1 MFEPPAHHRQGVHED
16 TNGNRLY
23 SLAIATT
30 SLLFFAFSLLWA
42 FNSPFFDGPDESR
55 HINSISRLVDGG
67 GWPMPYEA
75 VVTGAT
81 HQAELEGSVVVTQDG
96 AVRELLDPIY
106 RSTLFEYGTSQDKG
120 RDTMLQHPPGYYA
133 VAATVVAALGGGELR
148 WDHAQFIVRGVSA
161 AIVAGAIPFIVGTVR
176 RVTRSRLIGI
186 LGGVGLLCVPFFT
199 GLGGYA
205 SNDTLLLLACSAT
218 MYLLVRG
225 VREAR
230 PSAWLLPLAGVAYG
244 VALFTKGFA
253 LMLAPT
259 VVILAFWVAWRRRR
273 SVLHFVVQLLV
284 PAAIAFAIGGWWWAR
299 NLLLLGKI
307 QPSQLGDRER
317 HENAFSGYD
326 FGRFVGAF
334 FERLNGTFWGRNL
347 LPAEV
352 VTIAGVALI
361 FVLIVALL
369 TRQTRS
375 MFFITALFP
384 LLIAATIFNNAHGI
398 YWDTSDPS
406 RGVQGRYLFGG
417 IVAVAIAIGACWLLI
432 LRRASTRARSILTM
446 VGVAAPVAITAVCLP
461 FMVSRRW
468 TMFWQTNG
476 IVMETATWQTNAQH
490 HLALPSWVDA
500 LVILLA
506 TVTAIATAVLAAR
519 LSTTKELFDDAPAAT
534 NEQDGANKK
543 DGAAEQAAPSVIA

>member
-1 MFEPPAHHRQGVHED
+1 MAPATHRRGGARED

-23 SLAIATT
+23 RFAIAAT

-75 VVTGAT
+75 LVTGAT
-81 HQAELEGSVVVTQDG
+81 HQAEAEGSVTVTDDG
-96 AVRELLDPIY
+96 TVRERFDIAD
-106 RSTLFEYGTSQDKG
+106 RSKLFEYGESKDKG
-120 RDTMLQHPPGYYA
+120 RDTMLQHPPAYYA
-133 VAATVVAALGGGELR
+133 VAATVVAALGGADLR

-161 AIVAGAIPFIVGTVR
+161 ALVAGALPFIIGTVR
-176 RVTRSRLIGI
+176 RVTGSRLVGV

-225 VREAR
+225 VREAS
-230 PSAWLLPLAGVAYG
+230 PSPWLLPLAGVAYG
-244 VALFTKGFA
+244 VALLTKGFA

-259 VVILAFWVAWRRRR
+259 VVILAVWSAWRRRN
-273 SVLHFVVQLLV
+273 SILHFIAQLLV
-284 PAAIAFAIGGWWWAR
+284 PAVIAFAIGGWWWVR
-299 NLLLLGKI
+299 NLLVLGKI

-317 HENAFSGYD
+317 HENAFRGYD
-326 FGRFVGAF
+326 FGTFVNAF
-334 FERLNGTFWGRNL
+334 FERLNSTFWGRNL

-361 FVLIVALL
+361 IVLVVALL
-369 TRQTRS
+369 VRQTRS
-375 MFFITALFP
+375 MFLITALFP

-417 IVAVAIAIGACWLLI
+417 IVTIAIAIGACWLLV
-432 LRRASTRARSILTM
+432 LRRANRRARSILAM
-446 VGVAAPVAITAVCLP
+446 IGVAVPVFITAVCLP

-468 TMFWQTNG
+468 TMFWQKYG
-476 IVMETATWQTNAQH
+476 VVMETATWETNAQQ
-490 HLALPSWVDA
+490 HLALPWWIDA
-500 LVILLA
+500 LVIALAAVAAVA
-506 TVTAIATAVLAAR
+506 TVVFAAR
-519 LSTTKELFDDAPAAT
+519 LATTQALFDKDPTAT
-534 NEQDGANKK
+534 NET
-543 DGAAEQAAPSVIA
+543 DGAAEQAAPSVTV